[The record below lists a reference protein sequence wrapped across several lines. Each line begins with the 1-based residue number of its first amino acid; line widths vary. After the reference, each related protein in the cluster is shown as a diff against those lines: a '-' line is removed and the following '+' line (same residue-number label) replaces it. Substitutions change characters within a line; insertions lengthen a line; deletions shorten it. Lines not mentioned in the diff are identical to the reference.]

1 METLQTITNESY
13 VSGTSSGAVS
23 GQGGEVQVRVGS
35 GDWKGAA
42 DVGGNGDWSEWR
54 VKLLPHEKSGKS
66 TIYARLIISEDRIS
80 PLMQSVLCL
89 SMSCFRYGQRWRF
102 DINISHIFFIPF
114 FIALAILAYAA
125 INERWIDKLEKKGE
139 ISQKE
144 RFDINRYDPR
154 RIPQITRDI
163 GKEE

>member
-1 METLQTITNESY
+1 METLQTITNDY

-54 VKLLPHEKSGKS
+54 VKLLPHEKSGNS

-80 PLMQSVLCL
+80 PVDAKRVLL
-89 SMSCFRYGQRWRF
+89 VDEAASDMGN
-102 DINISHIFFIPF
+102 DGDLISIGSY
-114 FIALAILAYAA
+114 ILRSSILHCTGNFAYAA

-139 ISQKE
+139 NISKE
-144 RFDINRYDPR
+144 RI
-154 RIPQITRDI
+154 
-163 GKEE
+163 